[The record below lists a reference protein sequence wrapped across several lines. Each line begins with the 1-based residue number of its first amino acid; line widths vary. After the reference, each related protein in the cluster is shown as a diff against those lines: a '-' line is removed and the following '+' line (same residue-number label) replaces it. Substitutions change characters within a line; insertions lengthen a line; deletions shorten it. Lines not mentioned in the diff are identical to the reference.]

1 MPIKIINK
9 KMDISIDFGITV
21 TDIIKK
27 DNDVLWHEMTLSKE
41 EPSLS
46 LLKHLF
52 TDIDFNSGVN
62 LLAVTGGKHLNLG
75 DEIESTKIVHVNEI
89 DAVGEGAM
97 NLSSLSGK
105 DPIIIVSA
113 GSGTACILAQDG
125 NFMHCSGTGVGG
137 GTVLGLS
144 KLLLGTTDPVE
155 IAELAKAG
163 NESGVDLILED
174 VVSGPIGE
182 LPSDTTAVNFGKISK
197 IDSEIS
203 KEDIAAGIVNLVGQT
218 AARVATSVATTFN
231 AKEIVV
237 VGRSP
242 SFNGLKN
249 SLEQAA
255 SIMGFSPHFP
265 KNGEYASA
273 LGALLVAEKNPSD

>member
-1 MPIKIINK
+1 
-9 KMDISIDFGITV
+9 MDISIDFGITV
-21 TDIIKK
+21 TDMIKR
-27 DNDVLWHEMTLSKE
+27 DNGILSHEMTLTKQD
-41 EPSLS
+41 PDLS
-46 LLKHLF
+46 ILKDF
-52 TDIDFNSGVN
+52 FSDINFETDVN

-75 DEIESTKIVHVNEI
+75 DEIESTKIIHVNEI

-97 NLSSLSGK
+97 NLSGLSNEN
-105 DPIIIVSA
+105 PTVIVSA

-125 NFMHCSGTGVGG
+125 NFIHCSGTGVGG

-144 KLLLGTTDPVE
+144 KLLLDTTDPTE
-155 IAELAKAG
+155 IAELAKLG

-182 LPSDTTAVNFGKISK
+182 LPPDTTAVNFGKISK
-197 IDSEIS
+197 IDSDVS
-203 KEDIAAGIVNLVGQT
+203 KQDIAAGIVNLVGQT
-218 AARVATSVATTFN
+218 AARIATSVATTFN

-242 SFNGLKN
+242 SFIGLKN

-265 KNGEYASA
+265 ENGEYASA

>member
-1 MPIKIINK
+1 
-9 KMDISIDFGITV
+9 MDISIDFGITV
-21 TDIIKK
+21 TDIIKR
-27 DNDVLWHEMTLSKE
+27 DNGALSHEMTLTKQD
-41 EPSLS
+41 PDLY
-46 LLKHLF
+46 LLKDF
-52 TDIDFNSGVN
+52 FSDINFKTDVD

-75 DEIESTKIVHVNEI
+75 DEIESTKIIHVNEI

-97 NLSSLSGK
+97 DLSGLSNK
-105 DPIIIVSA
+105 NPTIIVSA

-125 NFMHCSGTGVGG
+125 NYMHCSGTGVGG

-144 KLLLGTTDPVE
+144 KLLLNTTDPAE
-155 IAELAKAG
+155 IAELAKLG
-163 NESGVDLILED
+163 NESGVDLILQD

-197 IDSEIS
+197 IDSDIS
-203 KEDIAAGIVNLVGQT
+203 KQDIAAGIVNLVGET
-218 AARVATSVATTFN
+218 AARIATSVATTFN

-265 KNGEYASA
+265 ENGEYASA

>member
-1 MPIKIINK
+1 ME
-9 KMDISIDFGITV
+9 ISIDFGITV
-21 TDIIKK
+21 TDIIKR
-27 DNDVLWHEMTLSKE
+27 DNDVLLHKMTLSKE

-97 NLSSLSGK
+97 NLSGLSGK

-113 GSGTACILAQDG
+113 GSGTACILAQEG

-137 GTVLGLS
+137 GTILGLS
-144 KLLLGTTDPVE
+144 KLLLGTTDPVK
-155 IAELAKAG
+155 IAELAKTG
-163 NESGVDLILED
+163 NESSVDLILED

-242 SFNGLKN
+242 SFKGLKN

-255 SIMGFSPHFP
+255 SIMGFSPYFP

>member
-1 MPIKIINK
+1 
-9 KMDISIDFGITV
+9 MDISIDFGITV
-21 TDIIKK
+21 TDIIKR
-27 DNDVLWHEMTLSKE
+27 DNDVLLHEMTLSKE

-46 LLKHLF
+46 LLKNLF
-52 TDIDFNSGVN
+52 PDIDFNSGVN

-97 NLSSLSGK
+97 NLSGLSGK

-144 KLLLGTTDPVE
+144 KLLLGTIDPVE

-203 KEDIAAGIVNLVGQT
+203 KQDIAAGIVNLVGQT
-218 AARVATSVATTFN
+218 AARIATSVATTFN
-231 AKEIVV
+231 AREIVV

>member
-1 MPIKIINK
+1 
-9 KMDISIDFGITV
+9 MDISIDFGITV
-21 TDIIKK
+21 TDIIKR
-27 DNDVLWHEMTLSKE
+27 DNDVLLHEMTLSKE

-46 LLKHLF
+46 LLKNLF

-97 NLSSLSGK
+97 NLSGLSGK

-203 KEDIAAGIVNLVGQT
+203 KQDIAAGIVNLVGQT

-231 AKEIVV
+231 AREIVV

>member
-1 MPIKIINK
+1 
-9 KMDISIDFGITV
+9 MDISIDFGITV
-21 TDIIKK
+21 TDIIKRDK
-27 DNDVLWHEMTLSKE
+27 SVLTHEMTLSRE
-41 EPSLS
+41 EPGLP
-46 LLKHLF
+46 LLKKLLSN
-52 TDIDFNSGVN
+52 INFNSDVN
-62 LLAVTGGKHLNLG
+62 FLAVTGGKHLNLG
-75 DEIESTKIVHVNEI
+75 NEIESTKIIHVNEI

-97 NLSSLSGK
+97 NLSGLSSK
-105 DPIIIVSA
+105 NPIIIVSA
-113 GSGTACILAQDG
+113 GSGTACILAQEG
-125 NFMHCSGTGVGG
+125 NFIHCSGTGVGG
-137 GTVLGLS
+137 GTILGLS
-144 KLLLGTTDPVE
+144 KLLLGTTDPIE
-155 IAELAKAG
+155 IAKLAKEG

-182 LPSDTTAVNFGKISK
+182 LPSETTAVNFGKISK
-197 IDSEIS
+197 IDSEVS
-203 KEDIAAGIVNLVGQT
+203 KQDIAAGIVNLVGQT
-218 AARVATSVATTFN
+218 AARIATSVATTFN

>member
-1 MPIKIINK
+1 
-9 KMDISIDFGITV
+9 MDISIDFGITV
-21 TDIIKK
+21 TDIIKR
-27 DNDVLWHEMTLSKE
+27 DNGVISHEMTLSKE
-41 EPSLS
+41 EPSPT
-46 LLKHLF
+46 LLNHLF
-52 TDIDFNSGVN
+52 SDLDFESDVD

-75 DEIESTKIVHVNEI
+75 DKIETTKIVHVNEI
-89 DAVGEGAM
+89 DAIGEGAM
-97 NLSSLSGK
+97 NLSGLSRRN
-105 DPIIIVSA
+105 PIIIVSA

-125 NFMHCSGTGVGG
+125 NFIHCSGTGVGG
-137 GTVLGLS
+137 GTILGLS
-144 KLLLGTTDPVE
+144 KLLLGTTDPIE
-155 IAELAKAG
+155 IAKLAKEG

-203 KEDIAAGIVNLVGQT
+203 KQDIAAGIVNLVGQT
-218 AARVATSVATTFN
+218 AARIATSVATTFN

>member
-1 MPIKIINK
+1 
-9 KMDISIDFGITV
+9 MDISIDFGITV
-21 TDIIKK
+21 TDIIKR
-27 DNDVLWHEMTLSKE
+27 DNDVILHEMTLSE
-41 EPSLS
+41 EGPSLS
-46 LLKHLF
+46 LLSHLF
-52 TDIDFNSGVN
+52 TDIDFNSDVN
-62 LLAVTGGKHLNLG
+62 LLAVTGGKHLKLG
-75 DEIESTKIVHVNEI
+75 DKIESTKIVHVNEI

-97 NLSSLSGK
+97 NLSGLSSK
-105 DPIIIVSA
+105 NPIIIVSA

-125 NFMHCSGTGVGG
+125 NFTHCSGTGVGG

-144 KLLLGTTDPVE
+144 KLLLGTTDPIE
-155 IAELAKAG
+155 ISKLAKEG

-182 LPSDTTAVNFGKISK
+182 LPSETTAVNFGKISK
-197 IDSEIS
+197 IESEIS
-203 KEDIAAGIVNLVGQT
+203 KQDIAAGIVNLVGQT
-218 AARVATSVATTFN
+218 AARIATSVATTYK
-231 AKEIVV
+231 AREIVV

-265 KNGEYASA
+265 KNGEYATA
-273 LGALLVAEKNPSD
+273 LGALLVAEKNPSGF

>member
-1 MPIKIINK
+1 
-9 KMDISIDFGITV
+9 MDISIDFGITV
-21 TDIIKK
+21 TDIIKR
-27 DNDVLWHEMTLSKE
+27 DNDVLLHEMSLSKE

-46 LLKHLF
+46 LLKNLF
-52 TDIDFNSGVN
+52 TDIDFNSSVN

-97 NLSSLSGK
+97 NLSGLSGK

-144 KLLLGTTDPVE
+144 KLLLGTIDPVE

-203 KEDIAAGIVNLVGQT
+203 KQDIAAGIVNLVGQT

-231 AKEIVV
+231 AREIVV

>member
-1 MPIKIINK
+1 
-9 KMDISIDFGITV
+9 MDISIDFGITV
-21 TDIIKK
+21 TDIIKR
-27 DNDVLWHEMTLSKE
+27 DNGVISHEMNLSKE
-41 EPSLS
+41 EPSLT
-46 LLKHLF
+46 LLNNLF
-52 TDIDFNSGVN
+52 SDLDFKSDVD

-75 DEIESTKIVHVNEI
+75 DKIESTKIVHVNEI
-89 DAVGEGAM
+89 DAIGEGAM
-97 NLSSLSGK
+97 NLSGLSRK
-105 DPIIIVSA
+105 NPIIIVSA

-125 NFMHCSGTGVGG
+125 NFIHCSGTGVGG
-137 GTVLGLS
+137 GTILGLS
-144 KLLLGTTDPVE
+144 KLLLGTTDPIE
-155 IAELAKAG
+155 IAKLAKEG

-203 KEDIAAGIVNLVGQT
+203 KQDIAAGIVNLVGQT

-231 AKEIVV
+231 AREIVV

-265 KNGEYASA
+265 NNGEYASA

>member
-1 MPIKIINK
+1 
-9 KMDISIDFGITV
+9 
-21 TDIIKK
+21 
-27 DNDVLWHEMTLSKE
+27 
-41 EPSLS
+41 
-46 LLKHLF
+46 
-52 TDIDFNSGVN
+52 
-62 LLAVTGGKHLNLG
+62 
-75 DEIESTKIVHVNEI
+75 
-89 DAVGEGAM
+89 M
-97 NLSSLSGK
+97 NLSGLSS
-105 DPIIIVSA
+105 DNPIIIVSA
-113 GSGTACILAQDG
+113 GSGTACILANNG
-125 NFMHCSGTGVGG
+125 SYMHCSGTGVGG
-137 GTVLGLS
+137 GTILGLS
-144 KLLLGTTDPVE
+144 KLLLGTADPTE
-155 IAELAKAG
+155 IAELAKTG

-174 VVSGPIGE
+174 VVSGPIGL

-203 KEDIAAGIVNLVGQT
+203 RQDIAAGIVNLVGQT

-242 SFNGLKN
+242 SFNGLKK

-255 SIMGFSPHFP
+255 SIMGFSPYFP

>member
-1 MPIKIINK
+1 
-9 KMDISIDFGITV
+9 MDISIDFGITV
-21 TDIIKK
+21 TDIIKR
-27 DNDVLWHEMTLSKE
+27 DNGVLSHEMKLTKQDPDLF
-41 EPSLS
+41 
-46 LLKHLF
+46 LLKNLF
-52 TDIDFNSGVN
+52 SDINFETDVN

-75 DEIESTKIVHVNEI
+75 DEIESTKIIHVNEI

-97 NLSSLSGK
+97 NLSGLSNEN
-105 DPIIIVSA
+105 PTIIVSA

-125 NFMHCSGTGVGG
+125 NYIHCSGTGVGG

-144 KLLLGTTDPVE
+144 KLLLDTTDPTE
-155 IAELAKAG
+155 IAELAKLG

-197 IDSEIS
+197 IDSNIS
-203 KEDIAAGIVNLVGQT
+203 KQDIAAGIVNLVGQT
-218 AARVATSVATTFN
+218 AARIATSVATTFN

-265 KNGEYASA
+265 ENGEYASA
-273 LGALLVAEKNPSD
+273 LGALLVAEKNPSN

>member
-1 MPIKIINK
+1 
-9 KMDISIDFGITV
+9 MDISIDFGITV
-21 TDIIKK
+21 TDIMKR
-27 DNDVLWHEMTLSKE
+27 DEDVLSHQMTLSKE

-46 LLKHLF
+46 LLKKLLP
-52 TDIDFNSGVN
+52 DIDFKSDVN
-62 LLAVTGGKHLNLG
+62 FLAVTGGKHLNLG
-75 DEIESTKIVHVNEI
+75 NKIDSTKIIHVNEI

-97 NLSSLSGK
+97 NLSGLSDK
-105 DPIIIVSA
+105 SPTIIVSA
-113 GSGTACILAQDG
+113 GSGTACILAQG
-125 NFMHCSGTGVGG
+125 GSFVHCSGTGVGG

-144 KLLLGTTDPVE
+144 KLLLGTTNPVE

-203 KEDIAAGIVNLVGQT
+203 KQDIAAGIVNLVGQT
-218 AARVATSVATTFN
+218 AARIATSVATTFN

-265 KNGEYASA
+265 DNGEYASA
-273 LGALLVAEKNPSD
+273 LGALLIAEKNPSD